1 MNLPHNNHF
10 YTDFDT
16 HVDIFVMIVMQ
27 TILFKQNEEINGS
40 ISVLQNKEP
49 DLIISRHFPIIK
61 TFFFL
66 EIKR

>member
-1 MNLPHNNHF
+1 MNLDLPHNNHF

-27 TILFKQNEEINGS
+27 TILFQQNEAINGS

-49 DLIISRHFPIIK
+49 VIK
-61 TFFFL
+61 TFFSRNKKIIL
-66 EIKR
+66 GIMR